1 MSADRETLEVYDAR
15 AAEYAQAFGK
25 DHSNDPALRAFVAGL
40 PRGGRVLDLGCGP
53 GAWARAML
61 AAGLEV
67 EAVDASAAMV
77 AEASRVPGL
86 SVRQARFDEI
96 DAEARYDGI
105 WANFSLLHA
114 PRDAMPGH
122 LAALHLALKPGGL
135 LHVGL
140 KEGEGSRRDT
150 LGRFYTYWT
159 VPELTALLEDLGMAV
174 FDLRHGADKGLDG
187 AVAPWFTLTARKP

>member
-1 MSADRETLEVYDAR
+1 MTDRVTLDVYDLRAGEYAKVTASEGPDETLRV
-15 AAEYAQAFGK
+15 FM
-25 DHSNDPALRAFVAGL
+25 AGL
-40 PRGGRVLDLGCGP
+40 PAGGRVLDLGCGP
-53 GAWARAML
+53 GASARWMAE
-61 AAGLEV
+61 AGLQV
-67 EAVDASAAMV
+67 EAWDASEGMV
-77 AEASRVPGL
+77 RLAQAQSGVVARLASFDDLAGEANG
-86 SVRQARFDEI
+86 RFD
-96 DAEARYDGI
+96 AV

-122 LAALHLALKPGGL
+122 LAALCRALKPGGL

-159 VPELTALLEDLGMAV
+159 VPELTALLEDLGMTV
-174 FDLRHGADKGLDG
+174 FDLRQGADKGLDG